1 MKVYVDGQT
10 YPTLE
15 FDITQTKSYIYTND
29 GIYLYKESKSKEKKS
44 ELHKIEIENENEI
57 REKEYN
63 NYHFFIDSAL
73 NSKKEN
79 IKNERN
85 EILYH
90 IPYDHLFCQEEICK
104 KNIGDGIFLVKVNYF
119 DQVDYY
125 FETDR
130 TDESL
135 YDVII
140 TFLSSI

>member
-1 MKVYVDGQT
+1 MKIYVDGQS

-15 FDITQTKSYIYTND
+15 YDTKQTKSYIYTND
-29 GIYLYKESKSKEKKS
+29 GIYLYKESRSKEKKS
-44 ELHKIEIENENEI
+44 ELHKIDIENENEI

-63 NYHFFIDSAL
+63 NYHFFIDSML

-79 IKNERN
+79 I

-90 IPYDHLFCQEEICK
+90 IPYDHLFCQEEISK

-119 DQVDYY
+119 DQIDYY

>member
-1 MKVYVDGQT
+1 MKVYVDGQI
-10 YPTLE
+10 YPSLE
-15 FDITQTKSYIYTND
+15 YETKQIKSYIYTND
-29 GIYLYKESKSKEKKS
+29 GIYLYKEFKSKEKS
-44 ELHKIEIENENEI
+44 ELHKIEIEHDNEI

-63 NYHFFIDSAL
+63 NYHFFIDS
-73 NSKKEN
+73 NSKNESN
-79 IKNERN
+79 IKTNN
-85 EILYH
+85 EIIYY
-90 IPYDHLFCQEEICK
+90 IPYNHLFCREEIYK

>member
-10 YPTLE
+10 YPSLVYDT
-15 FDITQTKSYIYTND
+15 TQKKQYIYTND

-44 ELHKIEIENENEI
+44 ELHKIEIDENEI

-63 NYHFFIDSAL
+63 NYRFFVDS
-73 NSKKEN
+73 NSKINSKN
-79 IKNERN
+79 INS
-85 EILYH
+85 EIIYH
-90 IPYDHLFCQEEICK
+90 IPYYHLFCQEEISK
-104 KNIGDGIFLVKVNYF
+104 KNIGNGIFLVKINYF
-119 DQVDYY
+119 DQSDYY

>member
-1 MKVYVDGQT
+1 MKIYVDGQT

-15 FDITQTKSYIYTND
+15 YDTKQYKSYIYTND

-44 ELHKIEIENENEI
+44 ELHKIDIENENEI
-57 REKEYN
+57 REKKYN
-63 NYHFFIDSAL
+63 NYYFFIDTKSSNISNKL
-73 NSKKEN
+73 KET
-79 IKNERN
+79 IEV
-85 EILYH
+85 LYH
-90 IPYDHLFCQEEICK
+90 IPYDHLFCQEEISK

-119 DQVDYY
+119 DQIDYY

>member
-10 YPTLE
+10 YPSLE
-15 FDITQTKSYIYTND
+15 FETKQTKSYIYTND
-29 GIYLYKESKSKEKKS
+29 GIYLYKESKTKEKKS
-44 ELHKIEIENENEI
+44 ELHKINIETEI

-63 NYHFFIDSAL
+63 NYRFFIDQNANKS
-73 NSKKEN
+73 
-79 IKNERN
+79 KNEGVIS

-90 IPYDHLFCQEEICK
+90 IPYDHLFCQEEIYK

-119 DQVDYY
+119 DQIDYY

-135 YDVII
+135 YDAII
-140 TFLSSI
+140 TFLSSN

>member
-1 MKVYVDGQT
+1 MKIYVDGQT

-15 FDITQTKSYIYTND
+15 YDTKQTKSYIYTND
-29 GIYLYKESKSKEKKS
+29 GIYMYKESKSKEKKS
-44 ELHKIEIENENEI
+44 ELHKIDIENETEI

-63 NYHFFIDSAL
+63 NYHFFIDTKST
-73 NSKKEN
+73 NDKSKN
-79 IKNERN
+79 D

-90 IPYDHLFCQEEICK
+90 IPYDHLFCQEETCK

>member
-1 MKVYVDGQT
+1 MKVYVDGQI
-10 YPTLE
+10 YPSLE
-15 FDITQTKSYIYTND
+15 YDSTQTKSYIYTND
-29 GIYLYKESKSKEKKS
+29 GIYLYKEFKSKEKS
-44 ELHKIEIENENEI
+44 ELHKIEIENDNEI

-63 NYHFFIDSAL
+63 NYHFFIDS
-73 NSKKEN
+73 NSKNESK
-79 IKNERN
+79 IKTNS
-85 EILYH
+85 EIIYH
-90 IPYDHLFCQEEICK
+90 IPYYHLFCREEICK